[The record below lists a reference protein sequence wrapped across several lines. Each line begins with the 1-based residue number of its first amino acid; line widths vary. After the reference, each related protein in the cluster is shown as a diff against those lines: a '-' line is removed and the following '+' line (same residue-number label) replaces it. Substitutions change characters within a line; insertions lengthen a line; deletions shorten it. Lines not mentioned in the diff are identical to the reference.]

1 MQAMS
6 VNIYADIVAL
16 FQRIGDGVISQI
28 MASIASVLTGKVM
41 AALYVVIILIWLIKK
56 LQEGDLF
63 QWGNISKM
71 LVFMGFWGFFFWATH
86 NVVGGS
92 GGNYSFKGVF
102 QTLTQAPANYIS
114 SAVRSATS
122 DLYKE
127 SRQAESKGFN
137 TRSSN
142 EAGLA
147 WLIQKSLTT
156 AQQVWEKTKFEIGL
170 IGGNIYPSIL
180 LFIFILIYY
189 IATIVFVTVV
199 MIITV
204 MTGVQLTIWY
214 CLAPIALAMLYFSQT
229 RAITGQYIKTIMGLT
244 VYQPLLLIVASFNFA
259 ISNHML
265 SSLNE
270 YLNKKPSGGFLSAV
284 GNNLGAGQVEQ
295 IGYVTIGIIGV
306 LICIYLVMQIPN
318 FIQGVIGAGGGVGAG
333 VAAMGGAA
341 IGAAG
346 GAMLGGA
353 AAAGG
358 GMSKSLYQN
367 AGGGLGGLA
376 QAGLGIATGGISAGL
391 SKAGNSKAVG
401 NIASK
406 GGIGG
411 QIAKGAQSA
420 ANFGMKI
427 NDKMNQTNMGSNI
440 NDGINKLTG
449 SSAVIKNIADK
460 ASGKAPAK
468 K

>member
-1 MQAMS
+1 MS

-16 FQRIGDGVISQI
+16 FQKIGDGVINQI
-28 MASIASVLTGKVM
+28 MASIGSVLTGKVM
-41 AALYVVIILIWLIKK
+41 GCLYIIIIFIWLIKK
-56 LQEGDLF
+56 TQEGDLF
-63 QWGNISKM
+63 QWGNLGKM
-71 LVFMGFWGFFFWATH
+71 IVFFGFWGFFFWATH
-86 NVVGGS
+86 NVVGG
-92 GGNYSFKGVF
+92 GGDKYSFKGVF
-102 QTLTQAPANYIS
+102 QTLTQTPANYVS
-114 SAVRSATS
+114 SAVRNATS
-122 DLYKE
+122 DLYKD
-127 SRQAESKGFN
+127 SKQAEQKGFN
-137 TRSSN
+137 AKSSN

-147 WLIQKSLTT
+147 WLIHKSIIV
-156 AQQVWEKTKFEIGL
+156 AQQVWEKTEFKIGAFGSS
-170 IGGNIYPSIL
+170 IFPSVF
-180 LFIFILIYY
+180 LFVFIIIYY
-189 IATIVFVTVV
+189 LATLVFVTVV

-229 RAITGQYIKTIMGLT
+229 RGITGQYVKTIMGLT
-244 VYQPLLLIVASFNFA
+244 MYQPLLLIVASFNFA

-265 SSLNE
+265 SSLDK
-270 YLNKKPSGGFLSAV
+270 YLNSKSGGGF
-284 GNNLGAGQVEQ
+284 VEALADTLQANQ
-295 IGYVTIGIIGV
+295 IMYIVIGIIGI

-346 GAMLGGA
+346 GALLGGT
-353 AAAGG
+353 AAGIG
-358 GMSKSLYQN
+358 GSAKSTYQN

-376 QAGLGIATGGISAGL
+376 QAGLGLATGGISTGL
-391 SKAGNSKAVG
+391 SKLGNSKAVG
-401 NIASK
+401 NVAK
-406 GGIGG
+406 QGGLGG

-420 ANFGMKI
+420 ANFGMKL

-460 ASGKAPAK
+460 ASGKTPTNK
-468 K
+468 

>member
-1 MQAMS
+1 MS

-16 FQRIGDGVISQI
+16 FQKIGDGVINQI
-28 MASIASVLTGKVM
+28 MASIGSVLTGKVM
-41 AALYVVIILIWLIKK
+41 SCLYIIIIIIWLIKK
-56 LQEGDLF
+56 TQEGDLF
-63 QWGNISKM
+63 QWGNLGKM
-71 LVFMGFWGFFFWATH
+71 IVFFGFWGFFFWATH
-86 NVVGGS
+86 NVVGG
-92 GGNYSFKGVF
+92 GGDKYSFKGVF
-102 QTLTQAPANYIS
+102 QTLTQTPADFVS
-114 SAVRSATS
+114 SAVRNATS
-122 DLYKE
+122 DLYKD
-127 SRQAESKGFN
+127 SKQAEQKGFN
-137 TRSSN
+137 AKSSN

-147 WLIQKSLTT
+147 WLIHKSIIT
-156 AQQVWEKTKFEIGL
+156 AQQVWEKTEFKMGAFGSSIF
-170 IGGNIYPSIL
+170 PSIF

-189 IATIVFVTVV
+189 LATLVFVTVV

-229 RAITGQYIKTIMGLT
+229 RGITGQYVKTIIGLT
-244 VYQPLLLIVASFNFA
+244 MYQPLLLIVASFNFA

-265 SSLNE
+265 SSLDK
-270 YLNKKPSGGFLSAV
+270 YLNSKPSGGFVEALASNA
-284 GNNLGAGQVEQ
+284 GLGQIEQ
-295 IGYVTIGIIGV
+295 IMYIVIGIIGI

-346 GAMLGGA
+346 GAMLGGT
-353 AAAGG
+353 AAGIG
-358 GMSKSLYQN
+358 GSAKSTFQN

-376 QAGLGIATGGISAGL
+376 QAGLGLATGGISTGL
-391 SKAGNSKAVG
+391 SKLGNSKAVG
-401 NIASK
+401 NAAK
-406 GGIGG
+406 QGGLGG

-420 ANFGMKI
+420 ANFGMKL